1 MGKLTML
8 NKKYTVNN
16 GNVTIVETVEK
27 VLSRDEL
34 QSEKIGLLNRQTQL
48 LRQINDLKKQHS
60 DLEMGIA
67 ELDKMLADIPI
78 DDSNPV

>member
-1 MGKLTML
+1 MAKMTML

-34 QSEKIGLLNRQTQL
+34 QSEKIGLLNRQSQI

-60 DLEMGIA
+60 DLETGIA
-67 ELDKMLADIPI
+67 ELDKMIADVPI
-78 DDSNPV
+78 DDSNSV

>member
-1 MGKLTML
+1 MAKMTMI

-34 QSEKIGLLNRQTQL
+34 QSEKIGLLNRQAQL
-48 LRQINDLKKQHS
+48 LRQIKDLKTQHS
-60 DLEMGIA
+60 DLETGIA
-67 ELDKMLADIPI
+67 ELDKMIAELPI
-78 DDSNPV
+78 DDSNQV